1 MDEKKKLEKS
11 SINSSA
17 QNSNDVRTKQ
27 ASGASNEVY
36 HPKRD
41 VLLMEEPKKCYLLR
55 ELTAE
60 RATIEK
66 GMLDVDRL
74 ILKLFTSGVLDF
86 ISLNN
91 ITRNP
96 VRNDR
101 TRALLDHFLQINN
114 NGTLRQFVSHMRDSV
129 ILNVEALNWA
139 EYMQGCSDSCCMFFI
154 KKYAD
159 VFKYV
164 LEEYGVKRFNEYFLK
179 SGMLTESESKDLC
192 KYSYK
197 EGAEH
202 FMHILFTKKTIL
214 CVADMW
220 FTLVE
225 HKHDIPYLG
234 PYINSFLKAFD
245 EQTGPFCP
253 QFDPQLPVKPLLKK
267 RCYVNLY
274 RLLHLIHVE
283 GTEAIRRIF
292 DAHVSAEELEEEIT
306 KNKVLIK
313 NRLEGPDFS
322 NFKKKWIN
330 IIYSTDK
337 SKTLHFTLPL
347 FQFLAVFMK
356 KFPRPKKGWTGRL
369 ARSDTSP
376 GAYLR
381 RICEMRDH
389 LLKDILH
396 RYLSYE
402 KFDRMWNE
410 ASEILGQ
417 LGVDEKRLQ
426 ELRMQPM
433 SIVFVERRYMEK
445 YFNKP
450 LSELL
455 EELIVKQHKGIDSI
469 CACSLAKD
477 VSAGQKLETKVAEAK
492 VAETKV
498 AETKVAKAKVAET
511 KVVETKVAKAKMAET
526 KVADTKVANTK
537 MAETKVADTKMAE
550 TKVAKTKVADTKMAD
565 AKVADTKVAKTKV
578 ANTKMADAKVAD
590 TKMADTKMADA
601 KVAETKV
608 ANTKM
613 ADAKV
618 AETKV
623 ADTKVAETKVADTKV
638 AETKVAEAKVADTK
652 VAKTKVAD
660 TKVADTKMAETK
672 VADTKMAETK
682 VADTKMADT
691 KVAEAKVADTKMTDT
706 KEEQK
711 GKDTSEDE
719 FLLPAA
725 VTGDS
730 KSKKRRKKS
739 RGKKGKKS
747 EVGPQ
752 ALPQDADVLQE
763 LKSTPTQNSEIPKDQ
778 TQEIT
783 QKPKATETALKSE
796 QSNVTTVP
804 DPENS
809 QKIPAPCLVPAAS
822 PTESCDSK
830 DRSEDESETETSQ
843 EKISNGMVN
852 VCINTDDVDFKE
864 TFKIIE
870 AERTEL
876 TRYIEDLRDSCKQI
890 ENESYLEIKG
900 WKQRIQEK
908 EKESAG
914 IQQEVNRVH
923 HQLQEESNRMD
934 QEQIN
939 HQAQLQKVKE
949 LLRVKKAQCERYVKS
964 VNDKNEELL
973 KLKKEF
979 ENEQEKWCYEQR
991 QLDEEI
997 ANAQQIETE
1006 NIKKAISQECLLLEM
1021 RRDFLLSNLE
1031 EALLET
1037 EQQLSMLMDKTKGPI
1052 ADPSHIQATV
1062 NKWDATAADLRSKIE
1077 YTKKNFNNHIQLI
1090 KNGAKLSNLPELI
1103 NPEPR
1108 YPLALQVPKSGR
1120 KASSPSLPLPQHSL
1134 HLHSAT
1140 NAAAT
1145 IVTPASSQLHGYRN
1159 RSELSNFDEPGQIE
1173 KKSWM
1178 GVEYQ
1183 QQFLQHQESIEED
1196 PCVICHEELVPHKDC
1211 YQLECKHTFHK
1222 KCIDYWLKEQS
1233 TCPICRILVLKP
1245 EDYPQLS
1252 KN

>member
-1 MDEKKKLEKS
+1 MDEKKKMENS

-17 QNSNDVRTKQ
+17 QNSSDVRTKQ
-27 ASGASNEVY
+27 ASGASSEVY

-55 ELTAE
+55 ELTTE

-101 TRALLDHFLQINN
+101 TRALLDHFLQLNN
-114 NGTLRQFVSHMRDSV
+114 NGILRQFVSHMRDSV
-129 ILNVEALNWA
+129 ILNAEALNWA

-154 KKYAD
+154 KKYGD

-197 EGAEH
+197 EGAER

-253 QFDPQLPVKPLLKK
+253 QFDPQLPVKPLLTK

-283 GTEAIRRIF
+283 GTEVVRRIF

-337 SKTLHFTLPL
+337 SKTLHFTLPI

-369 ARSDTSP
+369 AKSDTSP

-381 RICEMRDH
+381 RIGEMRDH

-396 RYLSYE
+396 KCLSYE

-417 LGVDEKRLQ
+417 LGADEKRLQ

-455 EELIVKQHKGIDSI
+455 EELIVKQHKRIDSI

-477 VSAGQKLETKVAEAK
+477 TSAEQKLEDK

-498 AETKVAKAKVAET
+498 AEPKVAET
-511 KVVETKVAKAKMAET
+511 KIAK
-526 KVADTKVANTK
+526 
-537 MAETKVADTKMAE
+537 
-550 TKVAKTKVADTKMAD
+550 
-565 AKVADTKVAKTKV
+565 
-578 ANTKMADAKVAD
+578 
-590 TKMADTKMADA
+590 
-601 KVAETKV
+601 
-608 ANTKM
+608 
-613 ADAKV
+613 
-618 AETKV
+618 
-623 ADTKVAETKVADTKV
+623 TKVAETKVAETKV
-638 AETKVAEAKVADTK
+638 AETKVAEAKVA
-652 VAKTKVAD
+652 
-660 TKVADTKMAETK
+660 ETK
-672 VADTKMAETK
+672 
-682 VADTKMADT
+682 
-691 KVAEAKVADTKMTDT
+691 
-706 KEEQK
+706 
-711 GKDTSEDE
+711 
-719 FLLPAA
+719 

-739 RGKKGKKS
+739 RKRGKKS

-752 ALPQDADVLQE
+752 AFPQDVGVLQE
-763 LKSTPTQNSEIPKDQ
+763 LKSTPTQNTEIPKDQ

-783 QKPKATETALKSE
+783 EKPEATETALKSE
-796 QSNVTTVP
+796 QSNVETVP
-804 DPENS
+804 DPEDS
-809 QKIPAPCLVPAAS
+809 LKMSAPCLVSAAS

-830 DRSEDESETETSQ
+830 DRSEDESEMETSQ

-852 VCINTDDVDFKE
+852 VYVNTDDVDFKE
-864 TFKIIE
+864 TFKRIE

-876 TRYIEDLRDSCKQI
+876 TRYIEDLRDSCKQT

-900 WKQRIQEK
+900 WKQRIQEQ
-908 EKESAG
+908 EKENAG
-914 IQQEVNRVH
+914 IQQEINIVH
-923 HQLQEESNRMD
+923 HQFQEESNRMD

-939 HQAQLQKVKE
+939 HQTQLQKVKE
-949 LLRVKKAQCERYVKS
+949 LIRVKKAQCERYVKS
-964 VNDKNEELL
+964 LNDKNEELL
-973 KLKKEF
+973 KLKKEL

-991 QLDEEI
+991 KLEVEI
-997 ANAQQIETE
+997 SNAQQTETE

-1031 EALLET
+1031 EAVLET
-1037 EQQLSMLMDKTKGPI
+1037 EHQLSMLMDKTKGPI

-1077 YTKKNFNNHIQLI
+1077 YIKKNFNNHIQLI
-1090 KNGAKLSNLPELI
+1090 KNGAKLSDLPELI
-1103 NPEPR
+1103 NPEPQ
-1108 YPLALQVPKSGR
+1108 YPLALHVPKSG
-1120 KASSPSLPLPQHSL
+1120 KKTSSPSLPLPQHSL
-1134 HLHSAT
+1134 RLHSAI
-1140 NAAAT
+1140 NAAAA
-1145 IVTPASSQLHGYRN
+1145 IVTPASSQLHGYRH
-1159 RSELSNFDEPGQIE
+1159 RSGLSNFDEPGQIE
-1173 KKSWM
+1173 KESWM

-1183 QQFLQHQESIEED
+1183 QQLLQHQESTEED

-1211 YQLECKHTFHK
+1211 YELECKHTFHK

-1245 EDYPQLS
+1245 EDYPQLP
-1252 KN
+1252 KK

>member
-1 MDEKKKLEKS
+1 MDEKKKMENS
-11 SINSSA
+11 SINSCA
-17 QNSNDVRTKQ
+17 QNSSDVRTKQ
-27 ASGASNEVY
+27 ASGASSEVY
-36 HPKRD
+36 HPRRD

-55 ELTAE
+55 ELTTE

-101 TRALLDHFLQINN
+101 TRALLDHFLQLNN
-114 NGTLRQFVSHMRDSV
+114 NGILRQFVSHMRDSV
-129 ILNVEALNWA
+129 ILNAEALNWA

-154 KKYAD
+154 KKYGD

-197 EGAEH
+197 EGAER

-283 GTEAIRRIF
+283 GTEVVRRIF
-292 DAHVSAEELEEEIT
+292 DTRVSAEELEEEIT

-337 SKTLHFTLPL
+337 SKTLHFTLPI

-369 ARSDTSP
+369 AKSDTSP

-396 RYLSYE
+396 RCLSYE

-417 LGVDEKRLQ
+417 LGADEKRLQ

-455 EELIVKQHKGIDSI
+455 EELIVKQHKGIDSV

-477 VSAGQKLETKVAEAK
+477 TSAEQKLEDKVAEAKVAEPKVAEIKVAETKVAEAK

-498 AETKVAKAKVAET
+498 AETKVAE
-511 KVVETKVAKAKMAET
+511 
-526 KVADTKVANTK
+526 
-537 MAETKVADTKMAE
+537 
-550 TKVAKTKVADTKMAD
+550 
-565 AKVADTKVAKTKV
+565 
-578 ANTKMADAKVAD
+578 
-590 TKMADTKMADA
+590 
-601 KVAETKV
+601 
-608 ANTKM
+608 
-613 ADAKV
+613 
-618 AETKV
+618 
-623 ADTKVAETKVADTKV
+623 TKVAETKVAETKVAITKVAETKV

-652 VAKTKVAD
+652 
-660 TKVADTKMAETK
+660 
-672 VADTKMAETK
+672 
-682 VADTKMADT
+682 
-691 KVAEAKVADTKMTDT
+691 MTDS

-719 FLLPAA
+719 SLLPAA
-725 VTGDS
+725 VTGES

-739 RGKKGKKS
+739 RKRGKKS

-752 ALPQDADVLQE
+752 AFLQDVDVLQE
-763 LKSTPTQNSEIPKDQ
+763 LKSAPTQNTEIPKDQ

-783 QKPKATETALKSE
+783 EKTEATETALKSE
-796 QSNVTTVP
+796 QSNVETVP
-804 DPENS
+804 DPEDS
-809 QKIPAPCLVPAAS
+809 LKMPAPCLVSAAS

-830 DRSEDESETETSQ
+830 GRSEDESETETIQ

-852 VCINTDDVDFKE
+852 VYVNTDDVDFKE
-864 TFKIIE
+864 TFKRIE

-900 WKQRIQEK
+900 WKQRIQEQ
-908 EKESAG
+908 EKENA
-914 IQQEVNRVH
+914 
-923 HQLQEESNRMD
+923 EESNRMD

-939 HQAQLQKVKE
+939 HQTQLQKVME
-949 LLRVKKAQCERYVKS
+949 LIRVKKAQCERYVKS
-964 VNDKNEELL
+964 LNDKNEELL
-973 KLKKEF
+973 KLKKEL

-991 QLDEEI
+991 KLDVEI
-997 ANAQQIETE
+997 SNAQQTETE

-1031 EALLET
+1031 EAVLET
-1037 EQQLSMLMDKTKGPI
+1037 EHQLSMLMDKTKGPI

-1077 YTKKNFNNHIQLI
+1077 YIKKNFNNHIQLI
-1090 KNGAKLSNLPELI
+1090 KNGAKLSDLPELI
-1103 NPEPR
+1103 NPEPQ
-1108 YPLALQVPKSGR
+1108 YPLALHVPKSG
-1120 KASSPSLPLPQHSL
+1120 KKTSSPSLPLPQHSL

-1140 NAAAT
+1140 NAAAA
-1145 IVTPASSQLHGYRN
+1145 IVTPASSQLHGYRH
-1159 RSELSNFDEPGQIE
+1159 RSGLSNFDEPGKIE

-1183 QQFLQHQESIEED
+1183 QLLQHQESTEED
-1196 PCVICHEELVPHKDC
+1196 PCVICHEELVPHEDC
-1211 YQLECKHTFHK
+1211 YELECKHTFHK

-1245 EDYPQLS
+1245 EDYPQLP
-1252 KN
+1252 KK